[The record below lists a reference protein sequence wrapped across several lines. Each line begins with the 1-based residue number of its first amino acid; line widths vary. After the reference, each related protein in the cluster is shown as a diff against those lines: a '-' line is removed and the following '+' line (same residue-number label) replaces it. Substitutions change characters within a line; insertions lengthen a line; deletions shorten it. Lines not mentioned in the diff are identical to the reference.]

1 MNSQETS
8 DDESEEDILLRCGLA
23 HGGDPSSVIP
33 LWELPD
39 SPFEL
44 PTNVWVERT
53 APDGSDGFTMD
64 REKVRMPTNPRS
76 HTPSDDGEMPEE
88 LDQKATSPKPAKRP
102 DTVSRDKRAG
112 KRNLFVGNLK
122 KGVVTERY

>member
-39 SPFEL
+39 SP
-44 PTNVWVERT
+44 TNVWVERT
-53 APDGSDGFTMD
+53 TPTADGFTTD
-64 REKVRMPTNPRS
+64 LKKVRMLMNPRS